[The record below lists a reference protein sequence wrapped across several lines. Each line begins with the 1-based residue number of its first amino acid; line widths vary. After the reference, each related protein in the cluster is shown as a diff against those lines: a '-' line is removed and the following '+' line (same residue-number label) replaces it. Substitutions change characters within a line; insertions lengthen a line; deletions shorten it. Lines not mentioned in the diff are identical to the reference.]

1 MEPGPL
7 SFLVLF
13 LAFIFVAL
21 ASAAEYA
28 LADLNR
34 GRIRQ
39 LVEEGNK
46 DAHRLEMIVGTP
58 SHFLLTFAS
67 VKTLGTLLAGISI
80 ASLWTYFPN
89 YIQFGLLA
97 MGTWII
103 LVFIKVL
110 ARSMIQDRSE
120 KIALRFSPLIYLTVQ
135 LFRPLTS
142 LLQMTGAQFSEEES
156 VSGDES
162 IFLTED
168 GLRLLLNVREEG
180 EGIEET
186 ERQMIASI
194 LDMEETVVREV
205 MVPRIDMV
213 AINVETPLGEAL
225 DIIIAAG
232 HSRIPIYEGDIDR
245 IVGFLYA
252 KDLLK
257 CMSDGQTDVSIRE
270 LLRPAYYVPV
280 SKKLNN
286 LLREMQKQRVHVS
299 VVVDEYG
306 GTAGLVTIED
316 ILEEIVGEIEDEYD
330 TVEDEYIQ
338 SVGPNSY
345 LMNARLDVDSLAEL
359 LDIELLEEQA
369 DTLGGL
375 MYSLLGRVPEQGDSV
390 EYSGLLFT
398 VIIVDGRRID
408 KVRVEPLV
416 ASVPHSE
423 TASEDGENQTAESQ
437 IAGFLPMKKEGGS

>member
-1 MEPGPL
+1 
-7 SFLVLF
+7 
-13 LAFIFVAL
+13 
-21 ASAAEYA
+21 
-28 LADLNR
+28 
-34 GRIRQ
+34 
-39 LVEEGNK
+39 
-46 DAHRLEMIVGTP
+46 
-58 SHFLLTFAS
+58 
-67 VKTLGTLLAGISI
+67 
-80 ASLWTYFPN
+80 
-89 YIQFGLLA
+89 
-97 MGTWII
+97 
-103 LVFIKVL
+103 
-110 ARSMIQDRSE
+110 
-120 KIALRFSPLIYLTVQ
+120 
-135 LFRPLTS
+135 
-142 LLQMTGAQFSEEES
+142 MTGARFSEEES

-245 IVGFLYA
+245 IIGFLYA

-286 LLREMQKQRVHVS
+286 LFREMQKQRVHVS
-299 VVVDEYG
+299 IVVDEYG

-338 SVGPNSY
+338 PVGPNSY
-345 LMNARLDVDSLAEL
+345 LMNARLDVDSLVEL
-359 LDIELLEEQA
+359 LDIEPA
-369 DTLGGL
+369 
-375 MYSLLGRVPEQGDSV
+375 GRA
-390 EYSGLLFT
+390 
-398 VIIVDGRRID
+398 RRYARRSD
-408 KVRVEPLV
+408 VQLV
-416 ASVPHSE
+416 G
-423 TASEDGENQTAESQ
+423 TC
-437 IAGFLPMKKEGGS
+437 AGTRRLSRIFRTPFHGHHC